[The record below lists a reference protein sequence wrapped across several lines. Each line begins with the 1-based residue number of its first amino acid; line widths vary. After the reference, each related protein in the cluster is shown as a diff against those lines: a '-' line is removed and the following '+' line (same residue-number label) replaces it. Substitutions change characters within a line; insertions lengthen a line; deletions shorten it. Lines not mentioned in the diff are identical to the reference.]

1 MEGAPVQLI
10 PRPETCS
17 PPDRTGPMRPP
28 MPDDSLHTAPPR
40 AQSPAVEPP
49 TRTRARL
56 ALTWVLIGV
65 FAALFV
71 GIDPLM
77 NRLAPAPG
85 PPDPLAHPDLALEL
99 TGKVLLGARVVT
111 QGLSGSDAD
120 REALQGQFRR
130 EIEKL
135 AKPLEEIADL
145 DDPDLR
151 AAERATRLRTIM
163 IGAEFVGADEA
174 IEQLDE
180 LLDNPEA
187 SDALLEDGA
196 LVRQALTDGSDALDQ
211 DQRDRLI
218 EHHGWVGRLTT
229 TFDLPPTHDRR
240 AALLSGAKAAFFA
253 LVGVGILAALG
264 LLAGLAAFAVAI
276 VLIGT
281 RRIRP
286 AYRPDRDAPPRVNAA
301 YLQVMAIFLAGF
313 CVLQL
318 AGHALDLFRPNEVV
332 QAAAAIAMLAAQWA
346 LLLAALWPLC
356 RGETFAR
363 LRRGLG
369 WHAGRGIFREV
380 GSGIL
385 GYLAGL
391 PVVAL
396 GLVATVALIMI
407 FGFQPSHPIQ
417 EQARDS
423 GIVNVILL
431 FLLASVWAPL
441 VEETMFRGAMY
452 HAMRRW
458 MAPVLSALIVA
469 FLFAAIHPQGIS
481 TIPVLMSLA
490 FVFAIIREWRGSLLG
505 PMTAHALHNSIL
517 ITLNVIL
524 LG

>member
-1 MEGAPVQLI
+1 
-10 PRPETCS
+10 
-17 PPDRTGPMRPP
+17 
-28 MPDDSLHTAPPR
+28 
-40 AQSPAVEPP
+40 
-49 TRTRARL
+49 
-56 ALTWVLIGV
+56 
-65 FAALFV
+65 
-71 GIDPLM
+71 
-77 NRLAPAPG
+77 
-85 PPDPLAHPDLALEL
+85 
-99 TGKVLLGARVVT
+99 
-111 QGLSGSDAD
+111 
-120 REALQGQFRR
+120 
-130 EIEKL
+130 
-135 AKPLEEIADL
+135 
-145 DDPDLR
+145 
-151 AAERATRLRTIM
+151 
-163 IGAEFVGADEA
+163 
-174 IEQLDE
+174 
-180 LLDNPEA
+180 
-187 SDALLEDGA
+187 
-196 LVRQALTDGSDALDQ
+196 
-211 DQRDRLI
+211 
-218 EHHGWVGRLTT
+218 
-229 TFDLPPTHDRR
+229 
-240 AALLSGAKAAFFA
+240 
-253 LVGVGILAALG
+253 
-264 LLAGLAAFAVAI
+264 
-276 VLIGT
+276 
-281 RRIRP
+281 
-286 AYRPDRDAPPRVNAA
+286 
-301 YLQVMAIFLAGF
+301 MAIFLAGF

-318 AGHALDLFRPNEVV
+318 AGHALALFNPNDLV

-369 WHAGRGIFREV
+369 WHAGRGIFREI

-391 PVVAL
+391 PIVAL
-396 GLVATVALIMI
+396 GLVATIALIMI

-490 FVFAIIREWRGSLLG
+490 FVFAMIREWRGSLLG
-505 PMTAHALHNSIL
+505 PMIAHALHNSIL